1 MAGSNLLTMYVPTG
15 LNTKFQKDSWAPYIA
30 SNAGHMTGHMTW
42 HGERVDAD
50 DNDHHQQD
58 QNDAP
63 DNAPL
68 VAVPDELE
76 GLQGRREPQER
87 GGWTT

>member
-1 MAGSNLLTMYVPTG
+1 VT
-15 LNTKFQKDSWAPYIA
+15 
-30 SNAGHMTGHMTW
+30 HR
-42 HGERVDAD
+42 ERVDAD
-50 DNDHHQQD
+50 DNDHNQQD

-76 GLQGRREPQER
+76 GLPGR
-87 GGWTT
+87 

>member
-1 MAGSNLLTMYVPTG
+1 
-15 LNTKFQKDSWAPYIA
+15 
-30 SNAGHMTGHMTW
+30 MT

-50 DNDHHQQD
+50 NNDHNQQD